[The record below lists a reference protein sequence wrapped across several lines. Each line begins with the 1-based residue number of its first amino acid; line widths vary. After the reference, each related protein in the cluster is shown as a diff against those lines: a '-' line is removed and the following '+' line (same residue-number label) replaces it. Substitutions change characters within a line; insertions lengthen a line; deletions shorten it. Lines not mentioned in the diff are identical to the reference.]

1 MYHSPFHKRHR
12 NHPND
17 QGRMYLEGTG
27 LEGRERM
34 KQGIATHTE
43 SSDPVRGEH
52 EEWARLLLGFLL
64 NLKIIDEKHCR

>member
-1 MYHSPFHKRHR
+1 
-12 NHPND
+12 
-17 QGRMYLEGTG
+17 
-27 LEGRERM
+27 M